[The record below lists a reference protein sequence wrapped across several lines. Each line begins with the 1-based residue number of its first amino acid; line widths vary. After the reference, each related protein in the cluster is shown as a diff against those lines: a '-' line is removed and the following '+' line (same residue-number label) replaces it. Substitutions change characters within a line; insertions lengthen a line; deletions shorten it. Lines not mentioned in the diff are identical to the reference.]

1 MKEEY
6 PINANAI
13 KAEIS
18 KIDETLLNLFSFL
31 DFQEM
36 SFPNLISE
44 SILKKI
50 DYINSF
56 GKYLFNVSQEQY
68 SGGHK
73 YYLTPAACLHIYPF
87 IANKK
92 LLMNK
97 SMFFTTRN
105 KCFRN
110 EVDCD
115 EFIRKKEFEMR
126 EFIVFSENNKDIVKL
141 RHEMMM
147 KFAAYLDEMQIEY
160 SIELATDHFSD
171 PDNKLKLF
179 QEIGKTK
186 YEFVVSI
193 ENMSYSVASFNLHGD
208 HFTNNFSI
216 KTSDEMELNSGCVAF
231 GLDRLAYTLLLNQSK
246 QEES

>member
-73 YYLTPAACLHIYPF
+73 Y
-87 IANKK
+87 
-92 LLMNK
+92 
-97 SMFFTTRN
+97 
-105 KCFRN
+105 
-110 EVDCD
+110 
-115 EFIRKKEFEMR
+115 
-126 EFIVFSENNKDIVKL
+126 
-141 RHEMMM
+141 
-147 KFAAYLDEMQIEY
+147 
-160 SIELATDHFSD
+160 
-171 PDNKLKLF
+171 
-179 QEIGKTK
+179 
-186 YEFVVSI
+186 
-193 ENMSYSVASFNLHGD
+193 
-208 HFTNNFSI
+208 
-216 KTSDEMELNSGCVAF
+216 
-231 GLDRLAYTLLLNQSK
+231 
-246 QEES
+246 

>member
-1 MKEEY
+1 MKKKY
-6 PINANAI
+6 PINSNTI

-18 KIDETLLNLFSFL
+18 KIDETLLKLFSFL
-31 DFQEM
+31 NFQEM

-44 SILKKI
+44 SILEKI

-56 GKYLFNVSQEQY
+56 GKYLFNVSQEQD
-68 SGGHK
+68 SNGQK
-73 YYLTPAACLHIYPF
+73 NYLTPAACLHIYPF
-87 IANKK
+87 IANNRV
-92 LLMNK
+92 LMNE

-105 KCFRN
+105 RCFRN
-110 EVDCD
+110 EVDCN

-126 EFIVFSENNKDIVKL
+126 EFIIFSESNKDIVKL

-147 KFAAYLDEMQIEY
+147 KFAAYLDELQIEY

-186 YEFVVSI
+186 YEFVVSY
-193 ENMSYSVASFNLHGD
+193 ENISYSIASFNLHGD

-216 KTSDEMELNSGCVAF
+216 KTSDEVELNSGCVAF